1 VLNHA
6 TNHTHQRTTLKKMN
20 KSIISVKWL
29 NSKLNDENL
38 VILDCTLKNQL
49 EKLSPTIQDIQ
60 IKNARFF
67 DIKFKF
73 SDTEN
78 EFPTAYP
85 TRNQFEKESQKLGIN
100 NDSVIVVYDANGV
113 YSSPRVWWL
122 FKSMGHQE
130 VYVLNGGLPEWIKNN
145 FQTERKS
152 EKQYLKGN
160 FQGKPSENMV
170 RKFDDIMNN
179 LSSKKELVIDVRS
192 KDRFKGNVP
201 EPREGLRSGQIS
213 NSLNLPYTKVLN
225 NGKFQNEEYIRNLFK
240 FLKDEKRSIVFS
252 CGSGITACIVYL
264 ASESIL
270 TNSKAV
276 YDGSWTEWG
285 AKIKT

>member
-1 VLNHA
+1 
-6 TNHTHQRTTLKKMN
+6 MN

-29 NSKLNDENL
+29 DSKLNDENL

-73 SDTEN
+73 SDTKSQ
-78 EFPTAYP
+78 FPTAYP

-100 NDSVIVVYDANGV
+100 DDSIIVVYDANGI

-122 FKSMGHQE
+122 FKSMGHQQIF
-130 VYVLNGGLPEWIKNN
+130 VLNGGLPEWIKNN
-145 FQTERKS
+145 YQTEKKS
-152 EKQYLKGN
+152 EKKYLKGN
-160 FQGKPSENMV
+160 FHIKSNENIV
-170 RKFDDIMNN
+170 RKFDDIMSN

-192 KDRFKGNVP
+192 KDRFEGKVP
-201 EPREGLRSGQIS
+201 EPRKGLRSGQIG
-213 NSLNLPYTKVLN
+213 NSINLPYTKVLN
-225 NGKFQNEEYIRNLFK
+225 NGKFQNKKHLKILFE
-240 FLKDEKRSIVFS
+240 FLKDEKRNIVFS
-252 CGSGITACIVYL
+252 CGSGITACVVYL

-270 TNSKAV
+270 SNSRAV

-285 AKIKT
+285 EKTKT

>member
-1 VLNHA
+1 
-6 TNHTHQRTTLKKMN
+6 MN
-20 KSIISVKWL
+20 TSIISVEWL
-29 NSKLNDENL
+29 NDKLNDEKL
-38 VILDCTLKNQL
+38 IILDCTLKNQL

-67 DIKFKF
+67 DVKYKF

-85 TRNQFEKESQKLGIN
+85 SKAQFEKESQKLGIN
-100 NDSVIVVYDANGV
+100 TDSIIVVYDANGI

-152 EKQYLKGN
+152 DKAYLVGN
-160 FQGKPSENMV
+160 FRVKSNKSIV

-179 LSSKKELVIDVRS
+179 ISSEKELVVDVRS
-192 KDRFKGNVP
+192 KDRFEGNVP
-201 EPREGLRSGQIS
+201 EPREGLRSGQIL
-213 NSLNLPYTKVLN
+213 NSINLPYTKVLN
-225 NGKFQNEEYIRNLFK
+225 NGKFQNEEYLADLFK
-240 FLKDEKRSIVFS
+240 FLKDENRNIVFS
-252 CGSGITACIVYL
+252 CGSGITACVVYL

-285 AKIKT
+285 EKTKA

>member
-1 VLNHA
+1 
-6 TNHTHQRTTLKKMN
+6 MN

-29 NSKLNDENL
+29 DSKLNDENL

-73 SDTEN
+73 SDTKSQ
-78 EFPTAYP
+78 FPTAYP

-100 NDSVIVVYDANGV
+100 DDSTIVVYDANGI

-122 FKSMGHQE
+122 FKSMGHQQIF
-130 VYVLNGGLPEWIKNN
+130 VLNGGLPEWIKNN
-145 FQTERKS
+145 YQTEKKS
-152 EKQYLKGN
+152 EKKYLKGN
-160 FQGKPSENMV
+160 FHIKSNENIV
-170 RKFDDIMNN
+170 RKFDDIMSN

-192 KDRFKGNVP
+192 KDRFEGNVP
-201 EPREGLRSGQIS
+201 EPRKGLRSGQIG
-213 NSLNLPYTKVLN
+213 NSINLPYTKVLN
-225 NGKFQNEEYIRNLFK
+225 NGKFQNKKHLKILFE
-240 FLKDEKRSIVFS
+240 FLKDEKRNIVFS
-252 CGSGITACIVYL
+252 CGSGITACVVYL

-270 TNSKAV
+270 SNSRAV
-276 YDGSWTEWG
+276 YDGSWTEWATSG
-285 AKIKT
+285 QKIVKGND

>member
-1 VLNHA
+1 
-6 TNHTHQRTTLKKMN
+6 MN
-20 KSIISVKWL
+20 KSIISVEVL
-29 NSKLNDENL
+29 ESKLNDENL

-49 EKLSPTIQDIQ
+49 EKLSPEIQDIQ

-73 SDTEN
+73 SDIKS

-85 TRNQFEKESQKLGIN
+85 TKNEFEKESQKLGIN
-100 NDSVIVVYDANGV
+100 KDSVIVVYDANGI

-122 FKSMGHQE
+122 FKSMGHQQ
-130 VYVLNGGLPEWIKNN
+130 VFVLNGGLPEWIKNN
-145 FQTERKS
+145 FQTEK
-152 EKQYLKGN
+152 KLNKTYLKGN
-160 FQGKPSENMV
+160 FQIKSNENIL
-170 RKFDDIMNN
+170 RKFDDIMSN

-192 KDRFKGNVP
+192 KDRFEGNVP
-201 EPREGLRSGQIS
+201 EPRKGLRSGQIE
-213 NSLNLPYTKVLN
+213 NSINFPYTKVLS
-225 NGKFQNEEYIRNLFK
+225 NGKFQSENHLKEIFK
-240 FLKDEKRSIVFS
+240 FLNDEKRTIVFS

-270 TNSKAV
+270 SNSKAI

-285 AKIKT
+285 TKTKKKYNNSHNI